1 MDVVLT
7 EDEKRARHAESQ
19 RRSKAKAK
27 EMAAILDT
35 FMRELARYEVPL
47 VQLLL
52 AEFALNPCNLGTAG
66 SMRIRFIAQHNM
78 TCHSKFADPL
88 VGVLQLPELAHVLGR
103 VYILSLNS

>member
-7 EDEKRARHAESQ
+7 EEEKREREAERK
-19 RRSKAKAK
+19 RRERAKAK

-52 AEFALNPCNLGTAG
+52 AEYALNPCDGRRVTAPTDW
-66 SMRIRFIAQHNM
+66 RA
-78 TCHSKFADPL
+78 L
-88 VGVLQLPELAHVLGR
+88 LGR